1 MTGALEPAA
10 GNGGGKATQI
20 PRYHSLDRL
29 RASMMFLGLVFHA
42 SITYLS
48 DLPEDVPWPYQD
60 ERTSP
65 FFDWLIDF
73 IHVFR
78 MPVFFMVAGFFAVYL
93 IRTRGTKKFLRHR
106 WSRIGV
112 PLIVGWL
119 VIAPLMAGAVLYAGQ
134 FSDTPP
140 VALQTDGVPADIL
153 IHLWFLYHLL
163 IFCAAAALLTP
174 LLRRIPEAAR
184 DRFLA
189 AFANSLH
196 GLGLAALILASGV
209 VLYQM
214 RSWSIDYTGDLLP
227 PLRVL
232 AIYGLFFLFGA
243 LLFGCRQAIGSFKR
257 PAWWYFI
264 AGIACFFAHRYFVDA
279 GCGGERFC
287 DMTATGM
294 HIGATVFLAP
304 TVCFLTFG
312 LVGLFLRYQDM
323 PSNYWRYLSDA
334 SYWMYIVHP
343 PLVMTLPTL
352 FADWPVPAGV
362 KFTLVLGATAAIT
375 LVTYH
380 YLVRSTFVG
389 KQLNGRRHP
398 RIAPWQRARGSNA
411 A

>member
-1 MTGALEPAA
+1 MTKVVELSA
-10 GNGGGKATQI
+10 GRDGGKATQI

-78 MPVFFMVAGFFAVYL
+78 MPVFFLVAGFFAVYL
-93 IRTRGTKKFLRHR
+93 IRTRGTKEFLRHR
-106 WSRIGV
+106 WSRIGI
-112 PLIVGWL
+112 PLIIGWL

-134 FSDTPP
+134 FSDTRP
-140 VALQTDGVPADIL
+140 AGLQTDGVPEDIL

-174 LLRRIPEAAR
+174 LLRRIPEAVR

-196 GLGLAALILASGV
+196 GLGLAALILASGA

-214 RSWSIDYTGDLLP
+214 RSWAIDYSGDLLP
-227 PLRVL
+227 PFRVL

-243 LLFGCRQAIGSFKR
+243 LLFECRHAIGTFKR

-287 DMTATGM
+287 DMAATGM

-323 PSNYWRYLSDA
+323 PNNYWRYLSDA

-352 FADWPVPAGV
+352 FADWPVPAAV
-362 KFTLVLGATAAIT
+362 KFTLVLGATVAIT

-398 RIAPWQRARGSNA
+398 RIAPWQRAGGSNA

>member
-1 MTGALEPAA
+1 
-10 GNGGGKATQI
+10 
-20 PRYHSLDRL
+20 
-29 RASMMFLGLVFHA
+29 MMFLGLVFHA

-78 MPVFFMVAGFFAVYL
+78 MPVFFLVAGFFAVYL
-93 IRTRGTKKFLRHR
+93 IRTRGTKEFLRHR

-112 PLIVGWL
+112 PLIFGWL
-119 VIAPLMAGAVLYAGQ
+119 AIAPLMAGAVLYAGQ
-134 FSDTPP
+134 FSDTPR
-140 VALQTDGVPADIL
+140 AGLQTGGVPEDIL

-163 IFCAAAALLTP
+163 IFCAAAALLAP
-174 LLRRIPEAAR
+174 LLRRIPETVR

-196 GLGLAALILASGV
+196 GLGLAVLILASGA

-214 RSWSIDYTGDLLP
+214 RSWAIDYSGDLLP

-232 AIYGLFFLFGA
+232 GIYGLFFLFGA
-243 LLFGCRQAIGSFKR
+243 LLFECRHAIGTFKR
-257 PAWWYFI
+257 PAWRYFI
-264 AGIACFFAHRYFVDA
+264 AGIACYFAHRYFVDA

-352 FADWPVPAGV
+352 FADWQVPAAV
-362 KFTLVLGATAAIT
+362 KFTLVLTATTAIT

-398 RIAPWQRARGSNA
+398 RIAPWQRAGGSNA